1 MPRPAA
7 GYKTQDG
14 EKVPGCTTITNLW
27 PFNKGQLM
35 HWAWNEGMEGRNYR
49 DSSEKATTVGTI
61 VHAIVEAELHHNP
74 WPSVPPEHKDQV
86 DKAVL
91 GFYEW
96 RDNSRLEVTESEV
109 SLVSEV
115 YRFGATLDHPAR
127 INGRRVILELKTSND
142 LYGDMLIQLAAQGVV
157 WDEKRFED
165 QHQGFHLLRIGK
177 DDGSFHHA
185 YYPKGA
191 PKMEVAW
198 KAFLLLRELY
208 DLKVHLK

>member
-1 MPRPAA
+1 
-7 GYKTQDG
+7 
-14 EKVPGCTTITNLW
+14 
-27 PFNKGQLM
+27 
-35 HWAWNEGMEGRNYR
+35 
-49 DSSEKATTVGTI
+49 
-61 VHAIVEAELHHNP
+61 
-74 WPSVPPEHKDQV
+74 
-86 DKAVL
+86 
-91 GFYEW
+91 
-96 RDNSRLEVTESEV
+96 
-109 SLVSEV
+109 
-115 YRFGATLDHPAR
+115 
-127 INGRRVILELKTSND
+127 VILELKTSND